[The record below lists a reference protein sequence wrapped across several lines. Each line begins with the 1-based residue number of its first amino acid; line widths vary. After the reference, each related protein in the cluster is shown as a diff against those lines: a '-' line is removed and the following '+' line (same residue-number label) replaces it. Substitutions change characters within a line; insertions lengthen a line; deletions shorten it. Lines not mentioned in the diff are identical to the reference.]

1 MRLQPALTASECDQQ
16 FQHLTRHD
24 RRMQI
29 YIDSTRYACYDS
41 IEREDMSHMNKR
53 TVRKYVCGA
62 CNVNAVKSFGAR
74 CRPCQDKPGI
84 EARARAAEHNARL
97 KAEHDQKWAKMR
109 ESAKNNNSR
118 PQTSS
123 RVSEEATIV
132 IGLVA
137 GVYLAYEGHGIS
149 NFFLIGSVVLAAL
162 HYGGNWWNTRHVRRL
177 EKRKEELK
185 RGL

>member
-1 MRLQPALTASECDQQ
+1 MT
-16 FQHLTRHD
+16 
-24 RRMQI
+24 
-29 YIDSTRYACYDS
+29 Y
-41 IEREDMSHMNKR
+41 MNKR
-53 TVRKYVCGA
+53 TVRKYVCTA

-74 CRPCQDKPGI
+74 CRPCHDKPFI
-84 EARARAAEHNARL
+84 KADAEQAEHNARL
-97 KAEHDQKWAKMR
+97 KAEYER
-109 ESAKNNNSR
+109 EWSETWNKAKNNNSR

-123 RVSEEATIV
+123 RVSNEATIV

-177 EKRKEELK
+177 EKQIKELERKL
-185 RGL
+185 R